1 MSALRFCSAFTT
13 SAPTLPVPPVTK
25 IFILEISCRLLYELA
40 KDGLRHADYVAN
52 LWPSAFD
59 HASSLALLVG
69 TFLYLWAHTRKKRL
83 AKGSARAV
91 YYPGFFGA
99 FWIVF
104 TTFAMR
110 LADFEGPRGAT
121 RRAALIAFCSN
132 GWSWS
137 TTLSSDLFTR
147 IRPLYSMKPS
157 LRKRFIKRLT
167 RERVVPIISA
177 RVSCVISGRSVC
189 GSAGLSN
196 SAISNRTR
204 ARRFSL
210 ELKSWSTRSACVR
223 MLRARKKDRNRSEKA
238 CSSWITRIISFLFIF
253 SAVQTVIAVA
263 VASRLPGT
271 AATASSPTNSPGDR
285 SVIVASFPAL
295 DTTVSLARPS

>member
-40 KDGLRHADYVAN
+40 KDGLRHADYVA
-52 LWPSAFD
+52 
-59 HASSLALLVG
+59 
-69 TFLYLWAHTRKKRL
+69 YLWAHTRKKRL

-121 RRAALIAFCSN
+121 RRGGLIAFCSN
-132 GWSWS
+132 GWSWNDK
-137 TTLSSDLFTR
+137 LSSDLFTR

-167 RERVVPIISA
+167 RERGVPIISA
-177 RVSCVISGRSVC
+177 RFSCVIAGRSVC
-189 GSAGLSN
+189 GSDDLPN
-196 SAISNRTR
+196 STISNKTR
-204 ARRFSL
+204 AKRFSL
-210 ELKSWSTRSACVR
+210 ELKSWSTR
-223 MLRARKKDRNRSEKA
+223 
-238 CSSWITRIISFLFIF
+238 
-253 SAVQTVIAVA
+253 
-263 VASRLPGT
+263 
-271 AATASSPTNSPGDR
+271 
-285 SVIVASFPAL
+285 
-295 DTTVSLARPS
+295 LA